1 MSAPTMNRRDLR
13 GESSR
18 RPRFSVIVP
27 TYRRPD
33 SLQRC
38 LSALTE
44 QTLPRE
50 EFEVLIVDDGSA
62 EPPRSLIA
70 RHAAMIDVRLIE
82 AKHGGPAAA
91 RNGGAAA
98 ACGQYLVFTDDDCI
112 PDPNWLSALASTVD
126 ANPGRAVGGA
136 VINAL
141 RDGLC
146 STASQLLIDFLYEYY
161 NVDANGGRFF
171 ITANLAFPARQFLA
185 AGGFDVT
192 FPLAAAED
200 RDMCDRWLELGHE
213 IVYCEG
219 AVVRHAHALRL
230 GSFARQHFNYGR
242 GAHHLQRARA
252 RRGMTEI
259 VVEPPHFYSRL
270 VGYPFRHGV
279 TGRTLVLSGLLLL
292 TQISYAVGY
301 FSERLRFAQLRHPSP
316 ARPRD
321 QVGAAR

>member
-1 MSAPTMNRRDLR
+1 
-13 GESSR
+13 
-18 RPRFSVIVP
+18 
-27 TYRRPD
+27 
-33 SLQRC
+33 
-38 LSALTE
+38 
-44 QTLPRE
+44 LPRE
-50 EFEVLIVDDGSA
+50 KFEGLIVDDGSA
-62 EPPRSLIA
+62 EPPRSLVA
-70 RHAAMIDVRLIE
+70 RHAATIDVRLIE

-98 ACGQYLVFTDDDCI
+98 ACGQYLVFTDDDCV
-112 PDPNWLSALASTVD
+112 PDPNWLSALAAAVD
-126 ANPGRAVGGA
+126 VNPGRAVGGA

-171 ITANLAFPARQFLA
+171 ITANLTFPAEQFLA

-200 RDMCDRWLELGHE
+200 RDMCDRWRELGHE

-270 VGYPFRHGV
+270 VGYPLKQGV
-279 TGRTLVLSGLLLL
+279 TGRALVLSGLLFL
-292 TQISYAVGY
+292 TQLSYAVGY
-301 FSERLRFAQLRHPSP
+301 FTERLRFGRQNAASP
-316 ARPRD
+316 RRAR
-321 QVGAAR
+321 AEARAIR

>member
-1 MSAPTMNRRDLR
+1 VSAPTVAGSDGPREAR
-13 GESSR
+13 GV
-18 RPRFSVIVP
+18 PRFSVIVP
-27 TYRRPD
+27 TYHRHD

-38 LSALTE
+38 LSALAE
-44 QTLPRE
+44 QTFARE

-62 EPPRSLIA
+62 EPPRSLVA
-70 RHAAMIDVRLIE
+70 RFAATMDVRLIE

-98 ACGQYLVFTDDDCI
+98 ARGQYLVFTDDDCI
-112 PDPNWLSALASTVD
+112 PDRNWLSALAAATD
-126 ANPGRAVGGA
+126 ASPGCAVGGA

-171 ITANLAFPARQFLA
+171 ITANLTFPAEQFLA

-213 IVYCEG
+213 IVYCEE

-230 GSFARQHFNYGR
+230 GSFAQQHFNYGR
-242 GAHHLQRARA
+242 GAHHLHRARA
-252 RRGMTEI
+252 RRGVTQI

-270 VGYPFRHGV
+270 VSYPFKQGV
-279 TGRTLVLSGLLLL
+279 TGRASALSGLLLL
-292 TQISYAVGY
+292 TQVSYAIGY
-301 FSERLRFAQLRHPSP
+301 FSERLRFGRQRVAAPQRAQPLVR
-316 ARPRD
+316 
-321 QVGAAR
+321 AAR